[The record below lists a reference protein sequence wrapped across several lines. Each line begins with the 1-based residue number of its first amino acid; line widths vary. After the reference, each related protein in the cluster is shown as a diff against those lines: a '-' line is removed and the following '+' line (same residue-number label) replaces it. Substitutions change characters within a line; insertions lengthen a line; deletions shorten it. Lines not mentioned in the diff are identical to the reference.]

1 MSTQQEVRES
11 QTDTDNSPK
20 EPVDQSPQQ
29 DEENMKAAS
38 ENGEL
43 SPEQLALQ
51 LQEATKKAEENW
63 DKAVRAIAEMENM
76 KKRTQ
81 KDLENAHKYALENF
95 ARELLPILDSLE
107 LGIQAAAGD
116 SPELVKLR
124 EGSELT
130 LKQFQAVL
138 KKFNIEEIDPQGE
151 PFNPEL
157 HQAMSMQSTSEFPPN
172 TVTTVYQKGY
182 TLNGRLLRPAMVIVA
197 KAEEAPK
204 DTPEID
210 ENA

>member
-1 MSTQQEVRES
+1 MSTEQEVRES

-29 DEENMKAAS
+29 DEENIKAAS
-38 ENGEL
+38 ENGEH

-172 TVTTVYQKGY
+172 TVTTVHQKGY

-210 ENA
+210 EQA